1 MKKVIKLVAVILASM
16 TVLACAGSI
25 FMGKY
30 VAEQILYQ
38 NKGNDTKGNSIRQLE
53 IWGYNLGNF
62 LENHKGEEFEVTAE
76 DENVVPGTL
85 FKSAICSDKW
95 VVLVHGAGGDRV
107 STYPLAEEYL
117 KRGYNVIAFDQRG
130 SGDNGDNRVTF
141 GILEAMDVEAVVQY
155 ARNELAASTVIVHG
169 QSMGAQTAALYA
181 SGVNEDNE
189 NVADAVI
196 LDSPVPGMERFLR
209 LMFGGGPEGAYAMI
223 SNYLIFTSKMYMD
236 VVYHI
241 DVDDGDTISRV
252 KNDNIPTL
260 VIASDKD
267 EVCLPEMV
275 MEVYHNIATD
285 RKAVIHADSAHI
297 EGVIDNPDGY
307 MESVMDFLG
316 QNGLR

>member
-1 MKKVIKLVAVILASM
+1 MKKAMKLVIMILVVM
-16 TVLACAGSI
+16 LVLACAGNI

-38 NKGNDTKGNSIRQLE
+38 NKGNDTKSNSIEQLE
-53 IWGYNLGNF
+53 TWGYNIENF
-62 LENHKGEEFEVTAE
+62 FDKYKGEEFEVLSE
-76 DENVVPGTL
+76 DENVVPGTI
-85 FKSAICSDKW
+85 FKSDIYSDKW

-117 KRGYNVIAFDQRG
+117 ERGYNVIAYDQRG

-141 GILEAMDVEAVVQY
+141 GILESMDVEAVVRY
-155 ARNELAASTVIVHG
+155 AKIELAASTVIVHG

-181 SGVNEDNE
+181 SGVNDDDEDA
-189 NVADAVI
+189 ADAVI

-209 LMFGGGPEGAYAMI
+209 LVFGGGPEGAYSMI
-223 SNYLIFTSKMYMD
+223 SNYLIFTSKRYMD

-241 DVDDGDTISRV
+241 DFDDGDTIARV
-252 KNDNIPTL
+252 TSDRIPTL
-260 VIASDKD
+260 VIVSDRD

-275 MEVYHNIATD
+275 MDVYYNIAAD
-285 RKAVIHADSAHI
+285 NKAVIHVDSAHI
-297 EGVIDNPDGY
+297 EGVIDNPAGY
-307 MESVMDFLG
+307 MESVSDFLR